1 MNIKYFHEIINKSI
15 DKKHQVSLDVQ
26 LLSSK
31 I

>member
-1 MNIKYFHEIINKSI
+1 MNIKCFPKIINKSI

-31 I
+31 L